1 MASLPPGDPQLVS
14 MIVNHLKTQGLFD
27 QFRRDCLADVDTK
40 PAYLNLKQR
49 VDNFVSNHLS
59 NHTWSPQL
67 NKNQLRNN
75 IRQLVLQSGML
86 EQGVDRIVAQ
96 VVDPKVNLIFR
107 PQVEKV
113 VHQLLSPG
121 TSSEE
126 PAPPPPP
133 PPPSTENNVDAV
145 VPQQGSSS
153 TPPSTTAPGVMSIL
167 DTITSLNLE
176 VNVKAPEKECKPSD
190 EDSERDA
197 ILAVEDDVKTEEE
210 EDGDRA
216 KPQSEE
222 SEAMADEPSDAADVK
237 KEIDAEEVKVEDE
250 EDEKKEEEPRSEGE
264 AEEKAK
270 VTPKTSGK
278 HSEEKPEEDG
288 CQAKQKAKERIKEE
302 YSLEDSDLD
311 GLSDITVSS
320 VHTSDLSS
328 FEGESDDDQPLSDS
342 SSEGERPS
350 DGVSSDKK
358 ETGEETGE
366 EGRES
371 KPRRKA
377 YVHKPFLYSRY
388 YSDSDDEVTV
398 EERRRSA
405 AKDKEERLLKRQQN
419 RERMEEKRKQ
429 KAAQAEE
436 QDQKKQKSSQ
446 SAGMET
452 PRAKEARKERKVLEK
467 KMALNRKR
475 KLDSR
480 NQGDATSKKKGETGE
495 TSKKTDVKSTPS
507 RSLQQK
513 PVKNPSESWPSD
525 DRHGKTG
532 VSEDSPDAKKL
543 PDKNRTHSFILD
555 LELGS
560 QEALRQRSV
569 GKFDRPSRKDR
580 KERERAAASDDVVPK
595 LKPKQEK
602 KAEVP
607 LSPPQKDGAPAKAL
621 SDDRSE
627 KKPKGKNEKKSS
639 GAKEQKSE
647 TDDASSAKRMRAQS
661 VEKDKKDKTKE
672 KDKFKAG
679 KSDSKQPPRGDS
691 SEERR
696 PEATPPTADALTGK
710 KKEKH
715 SKDAP
720 KRPKSHGEDRQG
732 DKAKLKMD
740 LKEKTKGEQAA
751 RTPIDGDKSPKRVK
765 TTEKGKMADKSKLR
779 EEPKSPATLKVER
792 KAHASDLRGKE
803 KKKGVGGAGGK
814 EQRRNADESGK
825 KKADRKEKESR
836 QEKKAG
842 RVEKADEAAA
852 HPALSP
858 TPAPPAVPPEADALL
873 TLMDVCASAMD
884 ARLHE
889 AGDGERAAPLV
900 TLRDADMKMKEAAL
914 ALLSMD
920 PDGAALPPGF
930 MSHETKE
937 EPEENRREDASEFS
951 APPLDDRWDSRE
963 KSGPDSTGA
972 DTLLRDD
979 AKSQESPSREEEESI
994 TGKEMDANSQLTEEQ
1009 ELPTEEHAKVEE
1021 NPAVA
1026 PCEMPTLP
1034 HVCTPPETTREDGDA
1049 EIEAGEAVATE
1060 LELSCEVKNQ
1070 EENCTAPIGEQKSPV
1085 TEATSA
1091 TEVAQPESESSDVHE
1106 ERKESE
1112 VCEKER
1118 GRGRRK
1124 RKLSSQNVAVVN
1136 ESVEDQDG
1144 KEAMMEERQAP
1155 NVLDVKTPRRGRSSK
1170 ALDEGEEP
1178 NQAGKKEQTPSR
1190 RGRPSSSKD
1199 EPALKKRRSSKTGEA
1214 QEGDQT
1220 LGNSTAVDASEGT
1233 SAETIDETE
1242 TATPEETS
1250 EDAPGES
1257 GEDACPSEEA
1267 VQLKEEE
1274 PEEEKSQE
1282 EPSKDEEKPDEKEM
1296 SKDAKEEPVDVV
1308 GEDGATEKSEMMITE
1323 KSEMVTTESSE
1334 DTSNGEAS
1342 KEEAAEDVHNEPA
1355 EDAREEP
1362 LKVQGEDQ
1370 QNVDSPPASL
1380 SKDNEE
1386 IGGEK
1391 KADAVDDP
1399 QSAVPKKPARRGR
1412 PPKTATPSDGAE
1424 KKEKTEV
1431 ARNDEDDNGGEKDE
1445 DGKEAKGRATTRL
1458 ASRLEAERNKPSKPS
1473 TRASRQSGKDEPAA
1487 RGARGR
1493 GSGAKGG
1500 RKAEPNLPSA
1510 RSRGGQKSEE
1520 PPAKRAKR

>member
-14 MIVNHLKTQGLFD
+14 MIVNHLKTAGLFD

-126 PAPPPPP
+126 PAAPPPPPP

-145 VPQQGSSS
+145 VLQQASSS
-153 TPPSTTAPGVMSIL
+153 TPPSTTPPGVMSIL
-167 DTITSLNLE
+167 DTITSLNQE
-176 VNVKAPEKECKPSD
+176 ANVKAPEKECKPSD
-190 EDSERDA
+190 EDGEPDA
-197 ILAVEDDVKTEEE
+197 NMEVEDDVKTEEE
-210 EDGDRA
+210 DVDRV
-216 KPQSEE
+216 KPQTEE
-222 SEAMADEPSDAADVK
+222 SEAIVDDPLDAVDVR
-237 KEIDAEEVKVEDE
+237 KEIDAEEVKVKNE
-250 EDEKKEEEPRSEGE
+250 EEEKEKEEEPKSEGE
-264 AEEKAK
+264 AEEKPK
-270 VTPKTSGK
+270 VIPKTSGK
-278 HSEEKPEEDG
+278 HSEEKLEEDG

-342 SSEGERPS
+342 SSDGERPS

-358 ETGEETGE
+358 DGGEETGE

-436 QDQKKQKSSQ
+436 QDHKKQKSSQ

-480 NQGDATSKKKGETGE
+480 NQGDASSKKKGETGE
-495 TSKKTDVKSTPS
+495 TSKKTEVKSTSS

-513 PVKNPSESWPSD
+513 TLKNPSESCPPY

-532 VSEDSPDAKKL
+532 VSEESPDAKKL

-580 KERERAAASDDVVPK
+580 KERDRATSDDVVIPK
-595 LKPKQEK
+595 IKPKQEK
-602 KAEVP
+602 KQEVP
-607 LSPPQKDGAPAKAL
+607 LSPQKDVAPAKAP

-627 KKPKGKNEKKSS
+627 KKPKVKNDKKSS

-647 TDDASSAKRMRAQS
+647 TDDKKMRAQS
-661 VEKDKKDKTKE
+661 VEKDKKDKSKE
-672 KDKFKAG
+672 KEKFKVA
-679 KSDSKQPPRGDS
+679 SKQPSRGDS

-696 PEATPPTADALTGK
+696 AEATPTPTVDAVASK

-715 SKDAP
+715 SKDVP
-720 KRPKSHGEDRQG
+720 KRPKSHNEDRQG
-732 DKAKLKMD
+732 DKVKLKMD
-740 LKEKTKGEQAA
+740 AKEKIKSEHGA
-751 RTPIDGDKSPKRVK
+751 RMPIDGDKSPKRVK
-765 TTEKGKMADKSKLR
+765 TTEKTKMADKSKPK
-779 EEPKSPATLKVER
+779 EEPKSPAVSKADK
-792 KAHASDLRGKE
+792 KAHVSDLKGKE
-803 KKKGVGGAGGK
+803 KKKGVGVGK
-814 EQRRNADESGK
+814 EQKRNVDESGK
-825 KKADRKEKESR
+825 KKADKKEKESR
-836 QEKKAG
+836 QEKKS
-842 RVEKADEAAA
+842 RVEKVE
-852 HPALSP
+852 LSP
-858 TPAPPAVPPEADALL
+858 MPAPPTVPPEADALL

-889 AGDGERAAPLV
+889 AGDNERAAPPV
-900 TLRDADMKMKEAAL
+900 TLQDADMKMKEAAL

-920 PDGAALPPGF
+920 PHSAALPPGF

-937 EPEENRREDASEFS
+937 DPEENLSEFS
-951 APPLDDRWDSRE
+951 APPPDHQWDSQE
-963 KSGPDSTGA
+963 KSGLDSTNA
-972 DTLLRDD
+972 DTLMKEDP
-979 AKSQESPSREEEESI
+979 KTQESPTLEEESI
-994 TGKEMDANSQLTEEQ
+994 TEKEMDANSQPAEEKTM
-1009 ELPTEEHAKVEE
+1009 PAEEHEDVVDPEKVEE
-1021 NPAVA
+1021 NPDVT
-1026 PCEMPTLP
+1026 PCETPTLP
-1034 HVCTPPETTREDGDA
+1034 HVCTPPETTREDEDTKT
-1049 EIEAGEAVATE
+1049 EAGQV
-1060 LELSCEVKNQ
+1060 ELSPDGKNQ
-1070 EENCTAPIGEQKSPV
+1070 EENCTAPIGELQSPV
-1085 TEATSA
+1085 TEANSV
-1091 TEVAQPESESSDVHE
+1091 TEVVQPENESSDVHV

-1112 VCEKER
+1112 VCEKQER

-1124 RKLSSQNVAVVN
+1124 RKLSTQNVAAVN
-1136 ESVEDQDG
+1136 DSAVEDQDG
-1144 KEAMMEERQAP
+1144 KEAMMEERQPP
-1155 NVLDVKTPRRGRSSK
+1155 NVLDVKMPRRGRSSK

-1199 EPALKKRRSSKTGEA
+1199 EPAPKKRRSSKTLEA

-1220 LGNSTAVDASEGT
+1220 LGNSTVVDASE
-1233 SAETIDETE
+1233 ETNALIIDETE
-1242 TATPEETS
+1242 TATTEETS

-1257 GEDACPSEEA
+1257 NEDTCPSEEA
-1267 VQLKEEE
+1267 QQLKKEEAI
-1274 PEEEKSQE
+1274 EEKSQE
-1282 EPSKDEEKPDEKEM
+1282 EPSKDEEKPEEKEM
-1296 SKDAKEEPVDVV
+1296 SKEAKEEPADSV
-1308 GEDGATEKSEMMITE
+1308 GKDGEG
-1323 KSEMVTTESSE
+1323 EMVTTETSE
-1334 DTSNGEAS
+1334 EAS
-1342 KEEAAEDVHNEPA
+1342 KEEEDVHKELV
-1355 EDAREEP
+1355 EDTREEP

-1370 QNVDSPPASL
+1370 PNVDSPSASL

-1386 IGGEK
+1386 MGGEK
-1391 KADAVDDP
+1391 KADAVDEP
-1399 QSAVPKKPARRGR
+1399 QSPVPKKPARRGR
-1412 PPKTATPSDGAE
+1412 PPKTPVTPSDGSE
-1424 KKEKTEV
+1424 KKEKTE
-1431 ARNDEDDNGGEKDE
+1431 ATRNDEDDNGEDKDE

-1473 TRASRQSGKDEPAA
+1473 TRASRQTGKDEPAA

-1500 RKAEPNLPSA
+1500 RKSEPGLPSA
-1510 RSRGGQKSEE
+1510 RSRGGLKSDE